1 MKCKQ
6 CEDILL
12 NYNLEDIPENIKKQI
27 DHHRNTCIRCAQLW
41 EDNLLIN
48 RAMQELREVNIDEER
63 IPHVHSKIMNRVQQE
78 IFRQSAHVNYFRV
91 PPRFW
96 QSAATAAAALV
107 LGIVLGNFVPGKPK
121 PATPDLP
128 IASVNFDE
136 LLKDN
141 TLNDIRIHEVN
152 QTTGELIISASK
164 TNDLT
169 LTGNITDPEIQK
181 VLAYAL
187 VRDQNPGTRLRSV
200 KLMEGVTT
208 SNAVQQALITSVL
221 QDENQGVR
229 QRALRALAQYPINDD
244 LRSTYLN
251 IISND
256 PSPALR
262 IEAIQILMRD
272 EDDAT
277 RSAVLNASEEESNE
291 MIQDILK
298 RYYQEPGLPLEKQ

>member
-12 NYNLEDIPENIKKQI
+12 NYNLEDIPENIKMQI
-27 DHHRNTCIRCAQLW
+27 DLHRNTCIRCAQLW

-48 RAMQELREVNIDEER
+48 RAMEELPVVELDEDR
-63 IPHVHSKIMNRVQQE
+63 VSLVHSKIMDRIHQE
-78 IFRQSAHVNYFRV
+78 IYRQSAHATRFQV
-91 PPRFW
+91 PARLW
-96 QSAATAAAALV
+96 RTAATAAAALV
-107 LGIVLGNFVPGKPK
+107 IGVVLGNFVPGKPR

-141 TLNDIRIHEVN
+141 TLNDIRIREVN
-152 QTTGELIISASK
+152 QTTGELVISASR

-229 QRALRALAQYPINDD
+229 QRALRALSQYPINDN

-262 IEAIQILMRD
+262 IEAIQILMKD
-272 EDDAT
+272 EDATT
-277 RSAVLNASEEESNE
+277 RSAVLDASEEETNE

-298 RYYQEPGLPLEKQ
+298 RYYQEPGQPLEMQ